1 MRPGVGASKPSP
13 MASSTSTAKL
23 IQRICSGRSGV
34 PSAMVKI
41 PAPTN
46 VRMKPA
52 SMIIWTRMYFI
63 RLS

>member
-1 MRPGVGASKPSP
+1 M
-13 MASSTSTAKL
+13 AKL
-23 IQRICSGRSGV
+23 IHRICSGRSGV

-46 VRMKPA
+46 SRMNPA
-52 SMIIWTRMYFI
+52 SMIIWTRTYFI